1 MTKETIAAKPV
12 VLLDVDD
19 TLLDFHKAE
28 ALALAKALREMQVDP
43 APETIARYSQINK
56 QQWELLEEGLLTREQ
71 VLLRRFEI
79 LFQELG
85 LDRSAEKTRD
95 LYEHNLS
102 IGHYFMPGA
111 EQLMDDLY
119 GNYALYIVSNGT
131 GSVQAGR
138 IASAGIGRYFEK
150 IFISE
155 EIGYEKPTAAFFER
169 CFAQIPGF
177 DRGRALIVGDS
188 LTSDIR
194 GGINAG
200 IRTCW
205 YNPGNREPRP
215 DITPDFVIRDL
226 AELPG
231 LLAELFPG

>member
-1 MTKETIAAKPV
+1 MNSARLISRPAV
-12 VLLDVDD
+12 FLDIDD
-19 TLLDFHKAE
+19 TLLDFHMAE
-28 ALALAKALREMQVDP
+28 ALALTRALQEMQVEP
-43 APETIARYSQINK
+43 TGEILARYSQINK

-79 LFQELG
+79 LFAELG
-85 LDRSAEKTRD
+85 LDRSAGETRD
-95 LYEHNLS
+95 LYEHYLS
-102 IGHYFMPGA
+102 IGHFFIPGA
-111 EQLMDDLY
+111 RELLEALY
-119 GNYALYIVSNGT
+119 GKYRLFIVSNGT

-138 IASAGIGRYFEK
+138 IASAGIGTYFEK

-177 DRGRALIVGDS
+177 DRQRAMIVGDS

-200 IRTCW
+200 IMTCW
-205 YNPGNREPRP
+205 YNPREKSPRP
-215 DITPDFVIRDL
+215 DICPDYSIRDL

-231 LLAELFPG
+231 LLAEIFP